1 MGYFTDMFRIKPEV
15 KEVVKYKIVEVPSN
29 RTQLKGG
36 DKELREAI
44 QTLSA
49 HAGFIALTDRLN
61 TMNAMLKTKLNAERH
76 PDLRQVDFL
85 QAGIYW
91 SHWLQQE
98 VARST
103 TKMPERPI
111 DPLAEEEA
119 AFREIDLAM
128 ERVG

>member
-1 MGYFTDMFRIKPEV
+1 MNWLLKLLTPKV
-15 KEVVKYKIVEVPSN
+15 VEVVKYQIVEVPAN
-29 RTQLKGG
+29 RTHLKGG
-36 DKELREAI
+36 DKEIRDAI

-61 TMNAMLKTKLNAERH
+61 AMNYQLKTKLNGERH
-76 PDLRQVDFL
+76 ADLRQVDFL

-119 AFREIDLAM
+119 AFREIDAAM

>member
-1 MGYFTDMFRIKPEV
+1 MNWFKQLLTP
-15 KEVVKYKIVEVPSN
+15 VVKYKIVEVPGN
-29 RTQLKGG
+29 RTHLKGG
-36 DKELREAI
+36 DKEIREAI

-61 TMNAMLKTKLNAERH
+61 TMNSMLKSKLNAERH

-91 SHWLQQE
+91 SNWLKQE

-103 TKMPERPI
+103 TKMPERPV
-111 DPLAEEEA
+111 DPLAEEEQ
-119 AFREIDLAM
+119 AFRELDAAL